1 MSGILL
7 TSVVRKGEAVLNVH
21 RGSTDRQLQEYSE
34 KILNKLDLTDSQKKS
49 YEISRYSLNY
59 VVQEQACV
67 LVGTERSFSRIKSF
81 GYINRVF
88 EELEKSKRGT
98 VKEDF
103 VRQQMQFFSTDPS
116 VDRLSQAQNQID
128 EVKQIMLINI
138 DKILERG
145 EKIEAIDAV
154 AADLMHQADTFKHVS
169 SDLKC
174 ALIRNNIKL
183 TVIIVVLYLVII
195 GAIVLIVVLAVK
207 L

>member
-21 RGSTDRQLQEYSE
+21 RGSSDRQLLEYAE
-34 KILNKLDLTDSQKKS
+34 KIINKLDLTRDSKKS

-67 LVGTERSFSRIKSF
+67 FAGTEISFSRATTF
-81 GYINRVF
+81 GYITRIF
-88 EELEKSKRGT
+88 EELAKSKRGT

-116 VDRLSQAQNQID
+116 VDRMSQVQNQID

-138 DKILERG
+138 DKVLERG

-154 AADLMHQADTFKHVS
+154 AADLVHQADTFKHVS
-169 SDLKC
+169 KDLKC

-195 GAIVLIVVLAVK
+195 GAIILIVVLAVK